1 MALPEF
7 EDLPF
12 YDRPDL
18 TPYLVHLT
26 KNSKKE
32 ERFFRLSRRLLII
45 SKKEKSVV
53 VSRARDSLRG
63 RVVRLAS
70 WMCRFPR

>member
-32 ERFFRLSRRLLII
+32 DGFSAFEKSCEHSRRR
-45 SKKEKSVV
+45 KNP
-53 VSRARDSLRG
+53 
-63 RVVRLAS
+63 
-70 WMCRFPR
+70 W